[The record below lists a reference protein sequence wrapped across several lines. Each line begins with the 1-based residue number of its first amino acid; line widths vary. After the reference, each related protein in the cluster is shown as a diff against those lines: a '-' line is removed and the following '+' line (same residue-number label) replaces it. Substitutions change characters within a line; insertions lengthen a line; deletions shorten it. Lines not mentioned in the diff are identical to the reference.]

1 MASKKSGFNPDLFG
15 DKKAALAARSPF
27 RQTRGSANYISF
39 PNPCKRILPRNRPSN
54 RPLKSGHSSQP
65 RTRTANA
72 ERYSKSPGQFVQD
85 MLFFSGAMRTKS
97 ERQITVS
104 LENQPGQLATVCRL
118 LAERQISIVAI
129 SVIDNV
135 EQGVIR
141 LIVSDAA
148 ECKRVLDSNGFYT
161 IQGDVL
167 VVDLGDGKGK
177 LAQIG
182 HELAKAKINID
193 YVYGSVAD
201 PEHPIRLVL
210 KASDMIRAKQILEQ
224 LG

>member
-1 MASKKSGFNPDLFG
+1 
-15 DKKAALAARSPF
+15 
-27 RQTRGSANYISF
+27 
-39 PNPCKRILPRNRPSN
+39 
-54 RPLKSGHSSQP
+54 
-65 RTRTANA
+65 
-72 ERYSKSPGQFVQD
+72 

-141 LIVSDAA
+141 LIVSDAV

-167 VVDLGDGKGK
+167 VVDLADGKGN

-210 KASDMIRAKQILEQ
+210 KASDMIRAKQVLEQ